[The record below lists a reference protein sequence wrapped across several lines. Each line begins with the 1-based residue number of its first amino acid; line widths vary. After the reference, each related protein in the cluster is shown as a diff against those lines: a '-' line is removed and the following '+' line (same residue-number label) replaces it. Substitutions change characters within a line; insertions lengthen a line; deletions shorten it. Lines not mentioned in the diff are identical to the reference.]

1 MAVQRDATIREAT
14 PRRAAATA
22 SLRPDLSTHS
32 FQCSWYR
39 RTSFLMSAKLAL
51 GFLEAIM
58 WNNFSRSGLR
68 SSPFSLGGT
77 TGHPSFPSTPST
89 SPSDSAPRSCLA
101 PQSVAT
107 MMPECS

>member
-1 MAVQRDATIREAT
+1 MRRDATIRAAML
-14 PRRAAATA
+14 RRAAATA

-39 RTSFLMSAKLAL
+39 RTSFLMLAKLAL

-68 SSPFSLGGT
+68 NMPFSSPGT
-77 TGHPSFPSTPST
+77 VRFPMRSRASSKTPSGR
-89 SPSDSAPRSCLA
+89 SPTTTRAPHFTLA
-101 PQSVAT
+101 IAG
-107 MMPECS
+107 ECS